1 MFKKKKKAT
10 QLVLE
15 HITMNIFHKDTG
27 GIFAVQSQNCIPSGA
42 PGLPAGLRLPEGP
55 GTSKRG
61 GEGDD
66 LKEKEAGT

>member
-1 MFKKKKKAT
+1 
-10 QLVLE
+10 
-15 HITMNIFHKDTG
+15 MNIFHKDTG